1 MECIAEICWAL
12 PVARR
17 PSSENVQGAD
27 EAHSWH
33 VRLRNIVR
41 YIGVGGLGSL
51 SLLNLNSARK
61 VLGST
66 FLVQEYMEGG
76 NLRSQVLE
84 QVWPPS
90 AQLRF

>member
-1 MECIAEICWAL
+1 M
-12 PVARR
+12 
-17 PSSENVQGAD
+17 
-27 EAHSWH
+27 
-33 VRLRNIVR
+33 R

-51 SLLNLNSARK
+51 SLMNLNSARK
-61 VLGST
+61 VLSST

-90 AQLRF
+90 APYQT